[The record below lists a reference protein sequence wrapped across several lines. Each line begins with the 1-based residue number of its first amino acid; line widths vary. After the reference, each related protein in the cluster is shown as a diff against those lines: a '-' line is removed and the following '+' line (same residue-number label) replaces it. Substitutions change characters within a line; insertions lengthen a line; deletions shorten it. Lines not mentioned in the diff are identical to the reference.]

1 MKIYKLVNVLG
12 ALNDTGKLACDMY
25 DLGKQHYYSNA
36 HQQDIP
42 ISEMDFQHL
51 VRAFIKQSAE
61 VKYYKKLAEDN
72 FKSSVDES
80 ETSDDW
86 KKKYDAL
93 RETYA
98 ILFDSAEVK
107 DKKHH
112 EQMENADKQLM
123 HQEKIIEGLRS
134 EIKTWKE
141 EEHRWRKAYH
151 DEHNIQGHRY
161 VFCEIPNDEYGK
173 KLTRGMKIYLNDES
187 YTMRVRGQHIKPE
200 FKGTNATSYGQS
212 IEQSTHLRVY
222 IDKRKETND
231 VA

>member
-1 MKIYKLVNVLG
+1 MKIHRVVQMLG
-12 ALNDTGKLACDMY
+12 ATTSTGKLADDMY
-25 DLGKQHYYSNA
+25 DLNHKTYYSKA
-36 HQQDIP
+36 EDKDIP
-42 ISEMDFQHL
+42 ISHMDFQHL
-51 VRAFIKQSAE
+51 VRAFVKQNDE
-61 VKYYKKLAEDN
+61 DVRTDTQEGKVKDLDKQVKH
-72 FKSSVDES
+72 
-80 ETSDDW
+80 W

-112 EQMENADKQLM
+112 QQMENADNQLM
-123 HQEKIIEGLRS
+123 YQEKIIEGLRS

-173 KLTRGMKIYLNDES
+173 KLTRGMKVYLNDES

-222 IDKRKETND
+222 IDKRKETNN

>member
-1 MKIYKLVNVLG
+1 MKIHRVVQMLG
-12 ALNDTGKLACDMY
+12 ATTTTGKLADDMY
-25 DLGKQHYYSNA
+25 DLNYKAYYSKA
-36 HQQDIP
+36 EDKYIP
-42 ISEMDFQHL
+42 ISHMDFQHL
-51 VRAFIKQSAE
+51 VRAFVKQNDE
-61 VKYYKKLAEDN
+61 DVRTDTQEGKVKDLDKQVKH
-72 FKSSVDES
+72 
-80 ETSDDW
+80 W

-112 EQMENADKQLM
+112 QQMENADNQLM
-123 HQEKIIEGLRS
+123 YQEKIIEGLRS
-134 EIKTWKE
+134 EIKTLKDSLSNE
-141 EEHRWRKAYH
+141 SDTK
-151 DEHNIQGHRY
+151 GHRY

-173 KLTRGMKIYLNDES
+173 KLTRGMKMYLNDES

-222 IDKRKETND
+222 IDKIKEI
-231 VA
+231 

>member
-12 ALNDTGKLACDMY
+12 ALNDTGRLACDMY

-42 ISEMDFQHL
+42 ISEMEFQHL

-98 ILFDSAEVK
+98 ILFDSVEVK

-112 EQMENADKQLM
+112 KQMKNADTQLM
-123 HQEKIIEGLRS
+123 YQEKIIEGLRS
-134 EIKTWKE
+134 EVKTLKDLLYNE
-141 EEHRWRKAYH
+141 NDTK
-151 DEHNIQGHRY
+151 GHRY
-161 VFCEIPNDEYGK
+161 VFCEIPNDCDGQRFTDDLK
-173 KLTRGMKIYLNDES
+173 KYLNKES

-222 IDKRKETND
+222 IDKRKEI
-231 VA
+231 

>member
-1 MKIYKLVNVLG
+1 MKIHRVVQMLG
-12 ALNDTGKLACDMY
+12 ATTSTGKLADDMY
-25 DLGKQHYYSNA
+25 DLNYKTYYSKA
-36 HQQDIP
+36 EDKDIP
-42 ISEMDFQHL
+42 ISHMDFQHL
-51 VRAFIKQSAE
+51 VRAFVKQNDE
-61 VKYYKKLAEDN
+61 DVRTDTQEGKVKDLDKQVKH
-72 FKSSVDES
+72 
-80 ETSDDW
+80 W

-112 EQMENADKQLM
+112 QQMENADNQLM
-123 HQEKIIEGLRS
+123 YQEKIIEGLRS
-134 EIKTWKE
+134 EIKNWKE

-173 KLTRGMKIYLNDES
+173 KLTRGMKMYLNDES

-200 FKGTNATSYGQS
+200 FKGTNATSYGQWS
-212 IEQSTHLRVY
+212 
-222 IDKRKETND
+222 